1 MSDLA
6 HVDWAGDGSVA
17 AVADH
22 VQRVIA
28 GKPDPVIAVPGGST
42 PLAIFDELAR
52 RGLDWAG
59 VTLMLTDDR
68 QVPLDHPASNQAK
81 LEGAFSETEA
91 NIVPLAAGMSVP
103 PLDLCW
109 LGMGA
114 DGHIASLF
122 PRMQAEVIDGAAVI
136 RTTPEPLPPEAP
148 FPRLSMNMAALR
160 AAKDIILVVRGND
173 KKAVLDDALAGCND
187 LPVARLMQASANPVT
202 IYWSEA

>member
-1 MSDLA
+1 MNDFA
-6 HVDWAGDGSVA
+6 HVRWADDGSA
-17 AVADH
+17 HAVADH
-22 VQRVIA
+22 VERAVA
-28 GKPDPVIAVPGGST
+28 DKPAPIVAVPGGST
-42 PLAIFDELAR
+42 PIAIFDELAR

-81 LEGAFSETEA
+81 LEGAFCATAA
-91 NIVPLAAGMSVP
+91 NIIPLEAGMDVP

-122 PRMQAEVIDGAAVI
+122 PKMQAQSADRAAVI
-136 RTTPEPLPPEAP
+136 RTTPEPLPSEAP
-148 FPRLSMNMAALR
+148 FPRLSMNMAAL
-160 AAKDIILVVRGND
+160 AAARDIILVARGTD
-173 KKAVLDDALAGCND
+173 KKAVLDNALAGRND
-187 LPVARLMQASANPVT
+187 LPVARLLQQTRSPLT